1 VISSGDMPTH
11 RGSIRLFQLFG
22 INVYLHWSWLIVAI
36 LRIQYRGAGSGSL
49 ARYAAEYLTLFLI
62 VLIHEFG
69 HSLACRQVGGQAKQ
83 IVLWPLG
90 GVAYVSPPQRP
101 GATLWSIAAG
111 PLVNVI
117 LFPIFS
123 IILALSRTAGL
134 VETQPELYFY
144 VRDIWF
150 INTLLL
156 VFNLMPVYPLDG
168 GQILRSLLWF
178 IFGRARSL
186 LIAASVGFV
195 GVAVLVLVAFWFQS
209 VWIGIMAAFIL
220 MNCWGGLMQARAL
233 ARVANA
239 PRHAEFACPVCHM
252 APPQGA
258 FWMCGKCRKPFDTFA
273 TGGVCPNCGAQ
284 YAATSCPECGNLRPI
299 EDWQAAGNV
308 PPKL

>member
-1 VISSGDMPTH
+1 MPTH

-22 INVYLHWSWLIVAI
+22 INVYLHWSWLIIAI
-36 LRIQYRGAGSGSL
+36 LRIQFRGAEGGSL
-49 ARYAAEYLTLFLI
+49 VRYALEYLTLFFI

-69 HSLACRQVGGQAKQ
+69 HSLACRQVGGRADQ

-117 LFPIFS
+117 LFPIFTV
-123 IILALSRTAGL
+123 ILMLCRSANL

-150 INTLLL
+150 INTALL

-186 LIAASVGFV
+186 LIAAIVGFI
-195 GVAVLVLVAFWFQS
+195 GVAVLVLFAFWAQS
-209 VWIGIMAAFIL
+209 VWLGIMAAFIL

-239 PRHAEFACPVCHM
+239 PRHQGYACPVCRM

-258 FWMCGKCRKPFDTFA
+258 FWLCGKCRKPFDTFA
-273 TGGVCPNCGAQ
+273 TGGLCPNCGAQ
-284 YAATSCPECGNLRPI
+284 YNVTSCPECGNLRPI
-299 EDWQAAGNV
+299 EEWLATGNI